1 MTIGSFHHFQFNAN
15 YAGEFIL
22 IYDENSTL
30 ISRLTSS
37 DDGPKL
43 NITQSNWDKKII
55 SSTSNKVLIEFRS
68 DDKVQHA
75 GFLAS
80 IQFTQQQSECESWL
94 DMKQRNLSSPNYP
107 NIYNNIT
114 SCEWLIIVTQGHYIE
129 LKFQEFNVSY
139 LNNSEQ

>member
-1 MTIGSFHHFQFNAN
+1 M
-15 YAGEFIL
+15 
-22 IYDENSTL
+22 
-30 ISRLTSS
+30 TSS

-43 NITQSNWDKKII
+43 NITQSNWDKKIV

-80 IQFTQQQSECESWL
+80 IQFTQQQSKCESWL

-114 SCEWLIIVTQGHYIE
+114 SCEWLITVTQGHYIE

-139 LNNSEQ
+139 LNNSE